1 MVTKSKTGKPPGPKG
16 KPLVGSALDFGRAP
30 IKFVTDNFNEFGDI
44 IYFKLGIRD
53 HYQVNNPDYIKHI
66 LQDNNSNY
74 AKAKDYDELKLL
86 LGQGLLTSEGDY
98 WLRHRRIAQPAFHH
112 KQLAS
117 LANTMTDSANL
128 MLNNWENLSKT
139 GLRDTPGTRSAANIE
154 NNIELGYEM
163 MRVTLEI
170 VSKTLLS
177 TDVTS
182 DVPVVGKALTF
193 ALQYVNDR
201 IVSPFTMPTW
211 LPTPK
216 NLRFARYVKMLN
228 KVVLGI
234 IAERRKNRDPSKKGE
249 KYLENDLLTMLM
261 ETSDEETGHVMN
273 DEQLRDEVMTI
284 FLAGHE
290 TSANALTWIWYLLSQ
305 HPQIE
310 SKLHAELQQVLDGR
324 TPSVEDIPKL
334 KYTKQIIEEGMRL
347 YPPVWIIGRKAT
359 ADDEIGGYKIPK
371 NSDIL
376 IIPYVNHHHPGFWE
390 EPEVFNPERFTP
402 ENSKNRHRYHYFPF
416 GGGQRFCIGSNFA
429 MMEMQLLLA
438 TIAQRFRLRLAPG
451 HKVEKNPLVTLR
463 PKYGMMMFLEK
474 R

>member
-44 IYFKLGIRD
+44 VYFKLGIRD
-53 HYQVNNPDYIKHI
+53 HFQVNNPDYIKHI

-74 AKAKDYDELKLL
+74 AKAKDYDELKLF
-86 LGQGLLTSEGDY
+86 LGLGLLTSEGDY

-128 MLNNWENLSKT
+128 MLNNWENL
-139 GLRDTPGTRSAANIE
+139 
-154 NNIELGYEM
+154 NNKQPSSINHHPSSINHCIDPAYEM

-182 DVPVVGKALTF
+182 DVSVVGKALTF

-211 LPTPK
+211 LPTLK

-234 IAERRKNRDPSKKGE
+234 IAERRKNGDPSKKGE
-249 KYLENDLLTMLM
+249 KYTEN
-261 ETSDEETGHVMN
+261 V
-273 DEQLRDEVMTI
+273 
-284 FLAGHE
+284 
-290 TSANALTWIWYLLSQ
+290 
-305 HPQIE
+305 
-310 SKLHAELQQVLDGR
+310 
-324 TPSVEDIPKL
+324 
-334 KYTKQIIEEGMRL
+334 
-347 YPPVWIIGRKAT
+347 
-359 ADDEIGGYKIPK
+359 
-371 NSDIL
+371 
-376 IIPYVNHHHPGFWE
+376 
-390 EPEVFNPERFTP
+390 
-402 ENSKNRHRYHYFPF
+402 
-416 GGGQRFCIGSNFA
+416 C
-429 MMEMQLLLA
+429 
-438 TIAQRFRLRLAPG
+438 
-451 HKVEKNPLVTLR
+451 
-463 PKYGMMMFLEK
+463 
-474 R
+474 